1 MHKVYTL
8 KNGLRIVTEKYQGV
22 NSVSVGVMIQNG
34 SRNEEFN
41 LNGISHFIE
50 HMFFKGTN
58 KRNAKQIAETIE
70 NVGGQLNAFTGKEST
85 CYYVKNLYTHL
96 DLSLEVLSDM
106 LLNSTF
112 DEKEI
117 EREKSV
123 IVEEINMNEDNPED
137 VLYDLHS
144 EVAFKDTSLSYPIL
158 GSIDKVNNFTRK
170 DVVDFISHNYTPYNS
185 VISVCG
191 RFEDEELK
199 ALIETYFGQWQSDK
213 EYVPKYNITQISSG
227 TASINKDIEQLH
239 ISLGIKGLPFDHNNS
254 YAAVLLSNVL
264 GGGASSILFQKVR
277 EELGLCYNIVCYP
290 QTFMGTGMI
299 DIYTGLGK
307 TYGEKALEVIREEV
321 YKFSKIGISKE
332 TLNISKE
339 KIKASYMLGLES
351 TSSKMFSN
359 AKSVLFR
366 NKIRTDE
373 EVMKKVDNISEEDID
388 FVLKECFGKGI
399 INTSYVGP
407 NVNHEKLNSI
417 ILN

>member
-8 KNGLRIVTEKYQGV
+8 KNGLRVVSEKYQGV

-34 SRNEEFN
+34 SRNEEFS

-58 KRNAKQIAETIE
+58 KRNAKEIAGTIE
-70 NVGGQLNAFTGKEST
+70 DVGGQLNAFTGKEST
-85 CYYVKNLYTHL
+85 CYYIKNLYTHL

-123 IVEEINMNEDNPED
+123 IVEEINMNEDSPED

-144 EVAFKDTSLSYPIL
+144 EVAFKKTSLSYPVL
-158 GSIDKVNNFTRK
+158 GSIDKINSLKRR
-170 DVVDFISHNYTPYNS
+170 DIIDFISQNYTPYNS

-191 RFEDEELK
+191 RFEDEELEFF
-199 ALIETYFGQWQSDK
+199 IEKYFGEWKSEK
-213 EYVPKYNITQISSG
+213 KYVPEYNNAEIVSG
-227 TASINKDIEQLH
+227 IASINKEIEQLH
-239 ISLGIKGLPFDHNNS
+239 ISLGIKGLPYDHNNS
-254 YAAVLLSNVL
+254 YEAVLLSNIL

-290 QTFMGTGMI
+290 QTYMGTGMI
-299 DIYTGLGK
+299 NIYTGLGK
-307 TYGEKALEVIREEV
+307 TYGEKALEAIREEV
-321 YKFSKIGISKE
+321 YKFSKNGISKE
-332 TLNISKE
+332 TLDINKE

-351 TSSKMFSN
+351 TSSKMFNN
-359 AKSVLFR
+359 AKSILFK
-366 NKIRTDE
+366 NEIRTGE
-373 EVMKKVDNISEEDID
+373 EVMKKVDDISQEDID